1 MKISVKLAI
10 YSVLLTAAAIILCCT
25 ILLITTANAQINS
38 AIQSGVTEL
47 RMLNNSFNAEMD
59 VVGDDA
65 LSDTAQRSLVL
76 YVFRKYTDASISGSH
91 YVLTDTEQTMFNDS
105 PIDPCP
111 LLPGLKEIG
120 EGTQTNHDENW
131 PSVIAELN
139 ERKYLVAGHWGE
151 SLGYQ
156 LSFGHEVFLVR
167 DITDVYQGITALGV
181 RFAVIALVT
190 IILSAALMIVIVR
203 RIMRPLGGLQKSAAA
218 LAGGQYSDRIRV
230 RGRDEISALGT
241 SFNKMADAIA
251 GHIKAL
257 EDTAEQR
264 KLLLSA
270 LTHELKTPMTAIIG
284 YSEALMRVRLK
295 KQQQE
300 ESIAYINSECKRIE
314 RLAQKMMQLI
324 TMQGGEPADMK
335 PQPVRK
341 LYEVVEM
348 TLQSVAEKENIDL
361 KFTDKDSPIFEM
373 DVDMM
378 ASVLINLFDNARK
391 AGAKH
396 ITIAAEENTISVA
409 DNGTGIPPDEI
420 RKITQPFYMV
430 DKSHSQ
436 SQGGSG
442 LGLALCEII
451 IKAHKSELNIE
462 SEPGKGTTVMISFRP
477 LSM

>member
-1 MKISVKLAI
+1 
-10 YSVLLTAAAIILCCT
+10 
-25 ILLITTANAQINS
+25 
-38 AIQSGVTEL
+38 
-47 RMLNNSFNAEMD
+47 
-59 VVGDDA
+59 
-65 LSDTAQRSLVL
+65 
-76 YVFRKYTDASISGSH
+76 
-91 YVLTDTEQTMFNDS
+91 
-105 PIDPCP
+105 
-111 LLPGLKEIG
+111 
-120 EGTQTNHDENW
+120 
-131 PSVIAELN
+131 VIAELN